1 MLQLGSKCIQD
12 SSFPL
17 LVADWFVDRFWVV
30 LWCRMDGEWYEKV
43 YGECRGVFDGGRVV
57 ENFGKEGGRR
67 WSGCDIFWALE
78 WCFWGVLLPRV
89 SMDDFL

>member
-30 LWCRMDGEWYEKV
+30 LGAERFMVSVE
-43 YGECRGVFDGGRVV
+43 ECLMVEGWWRTSAKRV
-57 ENFGKEGGRR
+57 EEGGVAVIF
-67 WSGCDIFWALE
+67 SGH
-78 WCFWGVLLPRV
+78 
-89 SMDDFL
+89 